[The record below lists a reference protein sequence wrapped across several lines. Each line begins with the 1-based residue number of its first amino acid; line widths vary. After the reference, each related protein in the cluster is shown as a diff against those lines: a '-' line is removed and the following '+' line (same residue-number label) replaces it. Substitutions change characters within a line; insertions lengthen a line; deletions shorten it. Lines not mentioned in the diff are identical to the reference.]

1 MCGRAPFPVS
11 AAQCISHPPSTLKA
25 APVIFSARSEAR
37 KAAISPMSFGVWNGS
52 LPDRP
57 PKMVWK
63 SNRQSK
69 DVLDPRKEKS
79 TPN

>member
-1 MCGRAPFPVS
+1 M
-11 AAQCISHPPSTLKA
+11 
-25 APVIFSARSEAR
+25 FSARSEAR